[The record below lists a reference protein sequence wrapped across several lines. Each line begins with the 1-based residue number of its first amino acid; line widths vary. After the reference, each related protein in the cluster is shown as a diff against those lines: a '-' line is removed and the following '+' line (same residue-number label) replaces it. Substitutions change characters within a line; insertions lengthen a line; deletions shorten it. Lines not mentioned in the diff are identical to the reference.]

1 MNVNANNLHLHSS
14 QGGVF
19 MLKINKNILLFSIT
33 FSIVFFSACGV
44 DKKTNDTNI
53 KEKISV
59 AVSIVPQENF
69 VKTVGGDKVD
79 IVTMIPP
86 GKSPENFAPNP
97 DIMEKLSTASVYF
110 TIGVPT
116 EKASILPKITD
127 FNKDIKIVN
136 MDDVVSK
143 VHPDRKFA
151 SGERDPHIWLSPK
164 RAKVMIQEIVKE
176 LSLKDPSN
184 KGFYETNG
192 KDYINSLDKLDI
204 DIKKSMLSLK
214 KKAFVC
220 YHPAFGYFADEY
232 GLEMVSLEQEGKEAT
247 IEDFQK
253 TIDFAKK
260 EGIKAIFYQAEI
272 DSKQSK
278 TFASEINGKAEM
290 VQPLSSDYINNL
302 KKMAKTFKEAMEMD

>member
-1 MNVNANNLHLHSS
+1 
-14 QGGVF
+14 
-19 MLKINKNILLFSIT
+19 MLKTSKKMLLFSFI
-33 FSIVFFSACGV
+33 FSALFFSACGAS
-44 DKKTNDTNI
+44 KETSDTNT
-53 KEKISV
+53 KQKISV
-59 AVSIVPQENF
+59 AVSIVPQETF
-69 VKTVGGDKVD
+69 VKAVGGDKVD

-97 DIMEKLSTASVYF
+97 DIMEKLSSASVYF

-116 EKASILPKITD
+116 EKASILPKIKD

-136 MDDVVSK
+136 MADVVSK
-143 VHPDRKFA
+143 VYPDRKFA

-164 RAKVMIQEIVKE
+164 RAKVMVEEIVKE
-176 LSLKDPSN
+176 LSLKDSSN
-184 KGFYETNG
+184 KNFYETNG
-192 KDYINSLDKLDI
+192 KDYINKLDKLDI
-204 DIKKSMLSLK
+204 DTKDSLLSLK
-214 KKAFVC
+214 KKAFIC

-247 IEDFQK
+247 IEDLQK

-278 TFASEINGKAEM
+278 TFALEIDGKAEM
-290 VQPLSSDYINNL
+290 VEPLSSDYINNL
-302 KKMAKTFKEAMEMD
+302 EKMAKTFKEAIERD